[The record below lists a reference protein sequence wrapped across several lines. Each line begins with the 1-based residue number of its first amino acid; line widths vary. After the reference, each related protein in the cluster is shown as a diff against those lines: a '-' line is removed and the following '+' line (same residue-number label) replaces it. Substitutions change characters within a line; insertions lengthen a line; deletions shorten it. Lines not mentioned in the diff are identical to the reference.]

1 MAPQKDDN
9 RSPTTTLAAMMMGLS
24 LLAMIT
30 PLAVY
35 HAGQIAAAA
44 GLRRAVVLL
53 AGVTLGLVFLGLVV
67 VQPVLFLAGIHAFVW
82 FIPIAAALALRERCG
97 KGSLFWAS
105 LALASLPLMALALLL
120 IPPPVA
126 DFAALLQD
134 TQDKL
139 LEAASQ
145 TPSTAPPPP
154 SGATAL
160 DAERLAEQL
169 KQWAAAPE
177 MASLKQLFESS
188 RPDRA
193 LWLIFGQG
201 GSSWTFALMLM
212 AAGNLVLLDLAFE
225 QVEKLRAALRFITM
239 NPGRFS
245 PATATS
251 APLLARA
258 LAPGRFEAFE
268 VVRVSA
274 ADTQEAMSSGPSA
287 PSSRP
292 WHRLLR
298 PAGAVD
304 ELNLMGSRFKL
315 RAIKP
320 INRGGSSPDAHPE
333 EPGSAPL
340 EESANQPAAPTV
352 IGANPPPAALWRLR
366 NRRMPLPLAL
376 ASVAALLAAGFV
388 QTSVSPEHGA
398 LWGTPTDPGTPSGA
412 SGLAIGGPL
421 SAATSAWLAVLAALG
436 LAGSTWLAIEGV
448 LVVLARVK
456 PLLVLA
462 LLILAIFAGPAVA
475 ANPLLVVA
483 VLGTVGLLDHL
494 YDFRKTREPGPAG
507 KSGPVP

>member
-1 MAPQKDDN
+1 
-9 RSPTTTLAAMMMGLS
+9 MMMGLS

-67 VQPVLFLAGIHAFVW
+67 VQPVLFLAGVHAFVW
-82 FIPIAAALALRERCG
+82 FVPIAAALVLRERCG

-145 TPSTAPPPP
+145 RRSTAPPPP

-169 KQWAAAPE
+169 KQWATAPE

-225 QVEKLRAALRFITM
+225 QIEKLRAALRFIMM

-274 ADTQEAMSSGPSA
+274 ADTQEAVSSGRPTSA

-298 PAGAVD
+298 PAASVD

-315 RAIKP
+315 RALKP
-320 INRGGSSPDAHPE
+320 IQPIKQAKSSPGAHPE

-366 NRRMPLPLAL
+366 KRRMPLPLAL

-412 SGLAIGGPL
+412 SGLALGGPL